1 MSAKPLTDGDEPG
14 DDLDGVRCSNCG
26 AEFEHFD
33 IRRQACPSCGDDE
46 LQLVVFT
53 WCGRHWHTSVKD
65 AGQCDDD
72 RIEAARDAYW
82 ELKLDE
88 AMGR

>member
-53 WCGRHWHTSVKD
+53 WCGRCWHTS
-65 AGQCDDD
+65 
-72 RIEAARDAYW
+72 IEAAGRCHHDRIQAALDAYH
-82 ELKLDE
+82 ERKLDE
-88 AMGR
+88 ARGQ